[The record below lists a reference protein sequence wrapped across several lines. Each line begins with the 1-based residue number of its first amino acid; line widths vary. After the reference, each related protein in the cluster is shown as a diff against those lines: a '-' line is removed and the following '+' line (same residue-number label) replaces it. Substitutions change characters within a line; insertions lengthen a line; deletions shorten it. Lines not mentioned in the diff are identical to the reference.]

1 MKFSPVFC
9 RTAVQLMTSVGSQGN
24 QLFFAKEEEMRK
36 YVLIGLGGAL
46 GAILRVAF
54 RNIDIAGYAGSMP
67 VSTLLINICGSFLL
81 ALFLTA
87 AYEHP
92 NWHPDIRLGIATGF
106 IGAFTTF
113 STMCKEIALLIY
125 SANYLLAAS
134 YALLSL
140 SLGLTAAALGVQ
152 LARKINAK
160 RKGGTKPL

>member
-1 MKFSPVFC
+1 MK
-9 RTAVQLMTSVGSQGN
+9 
-24 QLFFAKEEEMRK
+24 K
-36 YVLIGLGGAL
+36 YLSIGIGGA
-46 GAILRVAF
+46 
-54 RNIDIAGYAGSMP
+54 AGSIARHFIQLVPLP
-67 VSTLLINICGSFLL
+67 VTAAYRPVLTMLINISGSFLL

-92 NWHPDIRLGIATGF
+92 DWHPDIRLGIATGF